1 MSLRK
6 RIEKSRLLAAV
17 IGGLAG
23 RYMALCEKRIRW
35 QVAGLDDL
43 RAALAEGPVLYITW
57 HETVLLS
64 AQQWP
69 RAEARLST
77 LYNRSPIGRVTG
89 ALHRRMGLHPMEMS
103 RRTSNRAASRT
114 VLKRVREGVSIGIA
128 ADGPLGPRRQIG
140 DATLE
145 WARATGIPIFGYA
158 FAVSHGRRLNS
169 WDRMLLP
176 YPRGRGAYVFARFAG
191 TIPRR
196 PSPEETEA
204 LREALREFMNDTTAR
219 AEGMVSA

>member
-23 RYMALCEKRIRW
+23 RYMALCERRIRW
-35 QVAGLDDL
+35 QVAGLDEL

-69 RAEARLST
+69 RAEAQLST

-176 YPRGRGAYVFARFAG
+176 YPRGRGAYVFARFDA

-196 PSPEETEA
+196 PNPEETEV
-204 LREALREFMNDTTAR
+204 LRDRLRQFMNDTTAR